1 MSMAAT
7 EIPMPR
13 VSEEVN
19 EYTLTAWLKNAG
31 SQVEVGEVIAE
42 VMTDKANVEI
52 ESPVAGVL
60 DEILVAE
67 EDNVVVGQVIACV
80 KATAT

>member
-1 MSMAAT
+1 MSTTAT

-19 EYTLTAWLKNAG
+19 EYTLIAWHKDPG
-31 SQVEVGEVIAE
+31 SQVAVGEVIAE
-42 VMTDKANVEI
+42 AMTDKANVEV

-60 DEILVAE
+60 AEVLVAE
-67 EDNVVVGQVIACV
+67 DDTVVAGQAIARV
-80 KATAT
+80 ATNAQ

>member
-1 MSMAAT
+1 MNIAAT

-19 EYTLTAWLKNAG
+19 EYTLTAWHKHAG
-31 SQVEVGEVIAE
+31 SQVAVGEVIAE
-42 VMTDKANVEI
+42 AMTDKANVEV

-60 DEILVAE
+60 AEILVAQDE
-67 EDNVVVGQVIACV
+67 TVVVGQAIARV
-80 KATAT
+80 RTNVQ